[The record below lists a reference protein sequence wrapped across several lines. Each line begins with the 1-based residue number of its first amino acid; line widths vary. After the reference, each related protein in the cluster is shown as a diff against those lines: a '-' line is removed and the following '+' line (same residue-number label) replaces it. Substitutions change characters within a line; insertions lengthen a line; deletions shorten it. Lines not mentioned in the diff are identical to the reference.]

1 MEFIYKYFND
11 KSHIIINSPKPED
24 LNSSQDILAILLYE
38 FPTLNPN
45 YIRVSN
51 VHDNF
56 AVCVGDNVNLKGK
69 VLIQIKK
76 STKLLK
82 GENKHATTC
91 WNYTI
96 E

>member
-24 LNSSQDILAILLYE
+24 LNSAQDILAILLYE

-45 YIRVSN
+45 YIVVSN
-51 VHDNF
+51 PHESF
-56 AVCVGDNVNLKGK
+56 AVCVGDNVNYQGK

-76 STKLLK
+76 QTNLK
-82 GENKHATTC
+82 DVKNATC
-91 WNYTI
+91 WECTI
-96 E
+96 K

>member
-1 MEFIYKYFND
+1 MTYIYDIFNN

-24 LNSSQDILAILLYE
+24 LNSSKDILAILLYE

-45 YIRVSN
+45 YVIVSN
-51 VHDNF
+51 PHESF
-56 AVCVGDNVNLKGK
+56 AVCVGDNVNYKGK
-69 VLIQIKK
+69 ILIQIKK
-76 STKLLK
+76 NTKLLK

-91 WNYTI
+91 WDYTI

>member
-11 KSHIIINSPKPED
+11 KSHIIINSPKPEN

-45 YIRVSN
+45 YIVVSN
-51 VHDNF
+51 PHESF
-56 AVCVGDNVNLKGK
+56 AVCVGDNVNYHGK

-76 STKLLK
+76 STNLK
-82 GENKHATTC
+82 DVKNATC
-91 WNYTI
+91 WEYTI
-96 E
+96 K

>member
-45 YIRVSN
+45 YIVVSN
-51 VHDNF
+51 PHESF
-56 AVCVGDNVNLKGK
+56 AVCVGDNVNYQGK

-76 STKLLK
+76 STNLK
-82 GENKHATTC
+82 DVKNATC
-91 WNYTI
+91 WEYTI
-96 E
+96 K

>member
-1 MEFIYKYFND
+1 MTNIYEYFNY
-11 KSHIIINSPKPED
+11 KNEIIINSPKPED

-56 AVCVGDNVNLKGK
+56 AVCVGDNINYQGK
-69 VLIQIKK
+69 VIIKIEK
-76 STKLLK
+76 STNLLK
-82 GENKHATTC
+82 GENKHARTC
-91 WNYTI
+91 WDYTI